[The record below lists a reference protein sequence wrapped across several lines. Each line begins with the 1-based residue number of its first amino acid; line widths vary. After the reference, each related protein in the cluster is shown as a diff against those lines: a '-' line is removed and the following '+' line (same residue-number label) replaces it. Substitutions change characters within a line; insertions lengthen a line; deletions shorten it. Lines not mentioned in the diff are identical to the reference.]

1 MDISLSQ
8 ILLAESD
15 SSEIALIRS
24 SINREFQDRIAIVNS
39 YSDLLENIDRQR
51 SKLVILGNIDKSN
64 YSEIVQACHKIK
76 ENLPIVLLTRQRI
89 IINSFRKLVKTC
101 GLTDVIARD
110 SGDLN
115 QLLQTLYKPLLVG
128 VEERLPQQKEDRQ
141 TDRVSAQSSIVGR
154 MMLAALEE
162 IVTISD
168 DYFGPLAQGNY
179 WRKAH
184 ARILIKFPSLQYWS
198 ADHFRKLSCDA
209 SILDREL
216 TDKDIQSLRLWVQFF
231 IEECER
237 SVVDY
242 RVTLN
247 NSNLSPP
254 AQYLLTES

>member
-1 MDISLSQ
+1 MNIDASVIQ
-8 ILLAESD
+8 VLLAESD
-15 SSEIALIRS
+15 PSEIALIRS
-24 SINREFQDRIAIVNS
+24 SISREFQDRIATVNN
-39 YSDLLENIDRQR
+39 YNDLLKNIDRQR
-51 SKLVILGNIDKSN
+51 SKLVVLGNIDKSN
-64 YSEIVQACHKIK
+64 YSEIVQACHKVQ
-76 ENLPIVLLTRQRI
+76 ENLPIVLLTRQKI

-101 GLTDVIARD
+101 GLTDVITRD

-115 QLLQTLYKPLLVG
+115 QLLQTLYKPTLD
-128 VEERLPQQKEDRQ
+128 RFADRQ
-141 TDRVSAQSSIVGR
+141 AVEQPSIVGR
-154 MMLAALEE
+154 RMLAALEE

-184 ARILIKFPSLQYWS
+184 ARILNKFPSLQYWS
-198 ADHFRKLSCDA
+198 ADHFRKLSCDE

-216 TDKDIQSLRLWVQFF
+216 TDKDLQSLRLWVQFF

-237 SVVDY
+237 SIVDY